1 MDIEEKKK
9 ILLDAKE
16 KKNEYEGLIK
26 KANTLKLQDVKNR
39 NNSHAKEIA
48 ELNLKASKM
57 KSEVNEK
64 MYKAAQIVGIFKE
77 DRR

>member
-1 MDIEEKKK
+1 MDMEEKKK

-16 KKNEYEGLIK
+16 KKDEYEKLKIQ
-26 KANTLKLQDVKNR
+26 ANILKLQDVKNK

-57 KSEVNEK
+57 KSEVDDK
-64 MYKAAQIVGIFKE
+64 MYKAAQVVGIFK
-77 DRR
+77 